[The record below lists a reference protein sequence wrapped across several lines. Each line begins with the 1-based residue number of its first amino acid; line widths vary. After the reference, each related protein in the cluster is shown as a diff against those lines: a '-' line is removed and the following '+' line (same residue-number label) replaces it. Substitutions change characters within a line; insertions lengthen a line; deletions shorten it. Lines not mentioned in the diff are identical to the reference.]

1 MGQRLVASME
11 ATAQFEFRPEEAERT
26 RELFQFVLEFMEAIN
41 PKFTQLNQR
50 QSELDKA
57 VDKILHDI
65 EVEGFDMYQAYVTLK
80 RLQVLRQE
88 RRKVKAMTEAWR
100 LLKHTFGRTDE
111 EQKALLDGIRQID
124 SCLSYLGVT
133 PAEVVNGETAA
144 D

>member
-1 MGQRLVASME
+1 
-11 ATAQFEFRPEEAERT
+11 
-26 RELFQFVLEFMEAIN
+26 MEAIN

-57 VDKILHDI
+57 VDQILHDI